1 MLLAMRRID
10 ILMPRSRV
18 GSVLRSVHRAGV
30 LHLVP
35 YEPLPDIG
43 PAVFAGEPMAGPGT
57 PYDSALERVVELA
70 GLLGPARAP
79 AGLAAELWALDDA
92 ALAAEVDRLE
102 TVRDRAARLTGER
115 IRLDGQATRLDSY
128 RRIVEGLR
136 GVVGRLPTVR
146 GFGSTGIVVGARDR
160 AVIGLIRE
168 ELERLTGGRCE
179 LITADF
185 GSDRVAGILIYPLRL
200 TSQVRLLLGSRDL
213 EEVTLP
219 EDLAGVPFDELGPR
233 LAAEAAGL
241 RDRSAEAE
249 RELAEITARH
259 GPRVIAL
266 RLVLGDRI
274 AEARVM
280 DNAGASDHVV
290 VLGGWTPARELAGL
304 RARLERE
311 VGPEVVVLERPSG
324 HDHPAGT
331 PVALDNGRFARA
343 FEPLASFVSLPRYG
357 SLDPT
362 PLLAVG
368 LPAFMGLMIGDAGYG
383 LVLLALLALARRRW
397 KAAPA
402 MAVVWPIGVSAALAT
417 IAFGVL
423 FGEWFGE
430 TGRDLV
436 GLHPIWLD
444 RREAIVPLL
453 IVAISIG
460 VAQVGLG
467 LGLGVVNAALLGHRR
482 ALAGRA
488 ALLVSL
494 AASIVVLGWISGRL
508 PAEVGYA
515 GLAGLVVALGVLLA
529 ALGLAGPVEM
539 ILVLGNVLSYAR
551 LMAIGLASVML
562 AVVAARLG
570 GLVQNLVVGA
580 LVATLVHGLNLAL
593 AVFDSTVQGL
603 RLHYVEFFSK
613 FVEPGGVPYA
623 PFASALPESGRPMGS
638 RPTEGG

>member
-1 MLLAMRRID
+1 MLLPMRRVD
-10 ILMPRSRV
+10 VLAPRSRV
-18 GSVLRSVHRAGV
+18 GSVLRSIHRAGV

-35 YEPLPDIG
+35 YEPLPDVG
-43 PAVFAGEPMAGPGT
+43 PAVFGAEPTTGPGT
-57 PYDSALERVVELA
+57 PWDTALERVVELA

-79 AGLAAELWALDDA
+79 TGLAAELWALDDD

-128 RRIVEGLR
+128 RRLVEGLR

-146 GFGSTGIVVGARDR
+146 GFGSTGIVVGARHR

-168 ELERLTGGRCE
+168 ELEQMTDGRCE
-179 LITADF
+179 VIAADF
-185 GSDRVAGILIYPLRL
+185 GPDRVAGILIYPLRL
-200 TSQVRLLLGSRDL
+200 TSEVQLLLGSRDL

-219 EDLAGVPFDELGPR
+219 EELAGVPFDELGPR
-233 LAAEAAGL
+233 LAAEAARL

-249 RELAEITARH
+249 RELAETTARH
-259 GPRVIAL
+259 GPRVVAL

-274 AEARVM
+274 AEARALR
-280 DNAGASDHVV
+280 DAGASDHVA
-290 VLGGWTPARELAGL
+290 VLGGWLPARELDGL

-311 VGPEVVVLERPSG
+311 VGPEVVVLERPAGRG
-324 HDHPAGT
+324 HPPDA
-331 PVALDNGRFARA
+331 PVALENGRLARA

-362 PLLAVG
+362 PLLAVT

-383 LVLLALLALARRRW
+383 LVMLALLSLARRRW
-397 KAAPA
+397 RAAPA
-402 MAVVWPIGVSAALAT
+402 MAVVWPIGVSAAAAT
-417 IAFGVL
+417 ILFGVL

-430 TGRDLV
+430 TGRELL
-436 GLHPIWLD
+436 GLRPIWLD
-444 RREAIVPLL
+444 RREAMVPLL
-453 IVAISIG
+453 ILAISIG

-467 LGLGVVNAALLGHRR
+467 LVLGVVNAALLRHRR
-482 ALAGRA
+482 ELAGRA

-494 AASIVVLGWISGRL
+494 GAILVVLGWISGRL
-508 PAEVGYA
+508 PDGVGFA
-515 GLAGLVVALGVLLA
+515 GLAGLVIALGVLLA
-529 ALGLAGPVEM
+529 TLGLAGPVEV
-539 ILVLGNVLSYAR
+539 IGVLGNVLSYAR
-551 LMAIGLASVML
+551 LMAIGLSSVML

-570 GLVQNLVVGA
+570 GLVENVVIGA

-593 AVFDSTVQGL
+593 GVFDSTVQGL

-623 PFASALPESGRPMGS
+623 PFASSLPEPGRGSGS
-638 RPTEGG
+638 RLNGGV